1 MSGIH
6 LLSRLEAFFNLTIKT
21 ARMIPATETA
31 ARRFGI
37 FPSSVGP
44 LMSAIVRM
52 SYYLPAT
59 RRRRSGNKF
68 FASGFCN
75 LRELQRSIC
84 GCLLG
89 VPLSIVI
96 LRFLIQLAPIDVPRL
111 ADAHIDF
118 QALAFELALALL
130 SALLVGGLFPSPP
143 PLAPGCAFGCRE
155 NKCRSVASED
165 S

>member
-1 MSGIH
+1 
-6 LLSRLEAFFNLTIKT
+6 
-21 ARMIPATETA
+21 
-31 ARRFGI
+31 
-37 FPSSVGP
+37 
-44 LMSAIVRM
+44 M

>member
-21 ARMIPATETA
+21 ARRIPATETA

-44 LMSAIVRM
+44 LMSLRM

-111 ADAHIDF
+111 PDAHID
-118 QALAFELALALL
+118 
-130 SALLVGGLFPSPP
+130 
-143 PLAPGCAFGCRE
+143 
-155 NKCRSVASED
+155 
-165 S
+165 